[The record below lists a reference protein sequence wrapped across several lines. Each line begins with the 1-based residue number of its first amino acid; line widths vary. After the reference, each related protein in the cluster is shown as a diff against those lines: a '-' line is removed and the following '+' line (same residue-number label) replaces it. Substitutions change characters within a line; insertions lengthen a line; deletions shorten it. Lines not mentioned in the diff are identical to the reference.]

1 MTARDRRSAVA
12 PVPSA
17 PARFDGTDHLPD
29 TGVEYGVGT
38 FRGVQTTITGG
49 PIRPPSAEPEV
60 PVIRGH

>member
-1 MTARDRRSAVA
+1 MTARDHRSAVA

-17 PARFDGTDHLPD
+17 PARFAGTDHLPD

-60 PVIRGH
+60 PVRR

>member
-49 PIRPPSAEPEV
+49 LIRPPSAQPESTV
-60 PVIRGH
+60 TRGN